1 MCKLSSPFL
10 QDPHRFSATPPPL
23 PYRLP
28 YRKQPDCPDTSLRS
42 RAAEK
47 HPIRLKFSFASA
59 RSIEYT
65 FPAPQQGAEA
75 TRANGEGYLTPDAQN
90 AAEGAQ
96 SAEKTAP
103 AEGTAKPN
111 YNILEADAIRR
122 EGKTFRNLVA
132 GFDTSVSAFFD
143 KWSGGRKNGQGEK
156 LEKLYLG
163 MLTDAQR
170 KAVSDIL
177 GYPVSERN
185 VIVTNDDV
193 RHILREHGS
202 PEAELRKGNLPLER
216 WAIDALPEVVTQ
228 PDSITPGEVQVGGKN
243 DGKRGVLLSKSMP
256 DGKVI
261 TVQFDNK
268 GRGTMEITTMYVKE
282 NSGDFTQTL
291 NVEEASPQLTA
302 EPVSGPVSPAIE
314 NSISSNGENVKRGM
328 IEPRTLY
335 IRKRT
340 PQDTVSNT
348 ETTSA
353 LNSNVRNVPPQEFSS
368 ADSVAHG
375 SDPVNTQDMRSA
387 REYAPDRHI
396 DIHFSCTVKS
406 ELLSLPPQK
415 LAKTLQLFD
424 RGKHPPE
431 GIRALR
437 THCRA
442 KYGVLRL

>member
-75 TRANGEGYLTPDAQN
+75 TRANGEGNLTPDAQN

-314 NSISSNGENVKRGM
+314 NSISSNGENVKRGT

-335 IRKRT
+335 IKKKGT
-340 PQDTVSNT
+340 PTSTVNAANT
-348 ETTSA
+348 ANTYTSETFEPE
-353 LNSNVRNVPPQEFSS
+353 VPN
-368 ADSVAHG
+368 DSVAQG
-375 SDPVNTQDMRSA
+375 RGTVNTQDMRSA